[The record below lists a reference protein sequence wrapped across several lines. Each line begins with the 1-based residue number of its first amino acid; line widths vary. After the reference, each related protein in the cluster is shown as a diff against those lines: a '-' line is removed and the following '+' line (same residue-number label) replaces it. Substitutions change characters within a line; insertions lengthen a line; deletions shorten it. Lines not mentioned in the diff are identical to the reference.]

1 MEGAITGIMI
11 SEMATEVKEIL
22 RVLTRGV
29 AGAYFLP
36 RQVFSLAVRTSGM
49 GLNPCS

>member
-1 MEGAITGIMI
+1 MF

-22 RVLTRGV
+22 RVLAGES

-36 RQVFSLAVRTSGM
+36 RQVFFSGCSTSGGM
-49 GLNPCS
+49 G